1 MFRTIGRLACIL
13 LVAGG
18 VAGAT
23 FLLVERGGG
32 PSGASSRADGGRRH
46 RDGWAGRAD
55 GRSRVSRMDQ
65 AVGGVSEEF
74 PRRDRGERD
83 GHSRFSLGRGI
94 GGAGV
99 TAVQVG
105 LVAAVVAVMQ
115 GRSRRKAA
123 ARQGTTS

>member
-13 LVAGG
+13 LVAVA

-23 FLLVERGGG
+23 FLLVDRGGG
-32 PSGASSRADGGRRH
+32 PPGASSRADGGRRH
-46 RDGWAGRAD
+46 RDGWAGRAE
-55 GRSRVSRMDQ
+55 GRSRGSQVDQ
-65 AVGGVSEEF
+65 AVGAVSEEF
-74 PRRDRGERD
+74 PRRGRGERD
-83 GHSRFSLGRGI
+83 GHSRFSPGRGI
-94 GGAGV
+94 GGVGV